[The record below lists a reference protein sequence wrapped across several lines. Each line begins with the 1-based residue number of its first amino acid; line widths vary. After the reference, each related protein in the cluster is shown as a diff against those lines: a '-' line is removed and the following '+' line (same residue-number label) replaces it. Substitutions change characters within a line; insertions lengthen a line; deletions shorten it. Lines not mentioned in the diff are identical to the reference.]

1 MIRYLTLLVLLFAAA
16 PSLAGTPSCLK
27 YEKPGTSVLGT
38 LTRVRMETRTLEKHP
53 RMVTVTRWMLETSQ
67 PFCVDGDQALGN
79 ITMRGASSIEL
90 IPTDQS
96 GFVPFIGKQVRVT
109 GSLLSTYIPHYHAYL
124 VMRVS
129 SVHEVLQ
136 HTPNNSS
143 KRTR

>member
-1 MIRYLTLLVLLFAAA
+1 
-16 PSLAGTPSCLK
+16 
-27 YEKPGTSVLGT
+27 
-38 LTRVRMETRTLEKHP
+38 METSTLEQHP
-53 RMVTVTRWMLETSQ
+53 RIVTVTRWMLETSQ
-67 PFCVDGDQALGN
+67 PFCVDGNQALGN

-90 IPTDQS
+90 IPTNPS
-96 GFVPFIGKQVRVT
+96 GFIPFIGKQVKVT

-129 SVHEVLQ
+129 SVHEALS